1 MKITRDVITDLM
13 PVYSSG
19 EASSDTRALVEE
31 FFKQDP
37 EYARIAAKPEN
48 QILPGGDS
56 LSLPRNS
63 ELTSL
68 ARTRLMIRR
77 RSLFLSLALMFT
89 GLAVAFKFNH
99 DGVSWLWSDAHAGAF
114 GCIAIAAVSW
124 IGLYV
129 TRRRLRTTAL

>member
-37 EYARIAAKPEN
+37 EYAQIAARPEG
-48 QILPGGDS
+48 QILPGAVH

-89 GLAVAFKFNH
+89 GFTVAFKFNH
-99 DGVSWLWSDAHAGAF
+99 DGVSWLWSDAHAGAY
-114 GCIAIAAVSW
+114 GCIAIAAISW
-124 IGLYV
+124 IGLLV
-129 TRRRLRTTAL
+129 MRHRLRTTAL